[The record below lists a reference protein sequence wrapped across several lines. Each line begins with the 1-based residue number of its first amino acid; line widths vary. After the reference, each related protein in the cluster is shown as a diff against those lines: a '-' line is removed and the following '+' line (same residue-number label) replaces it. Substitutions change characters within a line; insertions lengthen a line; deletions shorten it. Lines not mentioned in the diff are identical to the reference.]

1 MTEGRYNIP
10 KQYKV
15 DKGMPV
21 DAFFQRIDNPKCRE
35 IFKSEVESMI
45 WKYQM
50 VDKKG
55 ISNIAELIRERGLSV
70 LEISLKSKVLPDLL
84 TEVFADLLQRAM
96 VLVYRCDGEMAMG
109 AYIPMG
115 RGATGRICATDFYDY
130 DEERMIELLDYEQ
143 DSDKNTDQIHKR
155 IFAAIRQQRRVVMV
169 DKAFEQLEK
178 AKGRKAEGELLP
190 FEFNVDNLDKIRED
204 ADFVRTQLRVV

>member
-1 MTEGRYNIP
+1 M
-10 KQYKV
+10 
-15 DKGMPV
+15 
-21 DAFFQRIDNPKCRE
+21 
-35 IFKSEVESMI
+35 
-45 WKYQM
+45 
-50 VDKKG
+50 
-55 ISNIAELIRERGLSV
+55 SV

-115 RGATGRICATDFYDY
+115 RSHRKNMCDGFYDY

-178 AKGRKAEGELLP
+178 AKGRKAEGSFFRLSLT
-190 FEFNVDNLDKIRED
+190 LI
-204 ADFVRTQLRVV
+204 T

>member
-15 DKGMPV
+15 DKGMSV

-84 TEVFADLLQRAM
+84 TEVFADLLQRAK
-96 VLVYRCDGEMAMG
+96 
-109 AYIPMG
+109 IG
-115 RGATGRICATDFYDY
+115 RASCR
-130 DEERMIELLDYEQ
+130 ER
-143 DSDKNTDQIHKR
+143 
-155 IFAAIRQQRRVVMV
+155 V
-169 DKAFEQLEK
+169 
-178 AKGRKAEGELLP
+178 
-190 FEFNVDNLDKIRED
+190 
-204 ADFVRTQLRVV
+204 

>member
-1 MTEGRYNIP
+1 MH
-10 KQYKV
+10 
-15 DKGMPV
+15 
-21 DAFFQRIDNPKCRE
+21 
-35 IFKSEVESMI
+35 
-45 WKYQM
+45 
-50 VDKKG
+50 
-55 ISNIAELIRERGLSV
+55 
-70 LEISLKSKVLPDLL
+70 
-84 TEVFADLLQRAM
+84 
-96 VLVYRCDGEMAMG
+96 
-109 AYIPMG
+109 
-115 RGATGRICATDFYDY
+115 YDY

-190 FEFNVDNLDKIRED
+190 FEFNFDNLDKIRED